1 MQMVTQLTNGMNGVR
16 PLSIYRDRAAP
27 RQPWS
32 TTKTGSGYIRSTT
45 EYSKS
50 TLKVKQK
57 D

>member
-1 MQMVTQLTNGMNGVR
+1 MQMVTQLTNGMNRVR